1 MVSLIA
7 NWGESEL
14 NRARRLLK
22 KRLREDHAQPDD
34 AWVKTVRYQFPGN
47 PIHLL
52 TELFKDLM
60 KEPEFTSLV
69 GSAPAAAP
77 AAAPAVATAPA
88 ASVTASWS
96 TDDDDF
102 IRSLIEESN
111 GKLEPK
117 VIDAACALFPTR
129 TRAQVEDRFK
139 LMAVTPLVAQKEHR
153 VGRMENNYSDEE
165 RKLFRDTVIEHY
177 NPAMSYRHFTV
188 TYIAPLF
195 KERSESGLVQRVA
208 KVVTQLKAQGY
219 KFPVPKGFV
228 PKSAKAEQSRLPEPP
243 AETPPAPGSGRAL
256 PRLLEPNVD
265 YQAVIVRV
273 KDNGLVVDV
282 TVNENRIYQG
292 YVPESQIWHHAH
304 HYLLDDWFDE
314 GDWVTVRYYGR
325 NPNTTLGQLPPGD
338 KRISGGYLF
347 SIKAANASPVVPK
360 QRTPMPE
367 IAHEEP
373 PTPTPPPVAEP
384 DAPAQAPAPTPEPA
398 SEPASEPTPPP
409 ITATAEPAAVAIAL
423 RVGDR
428 RPPLAPA
435 VEHIQ
440 RLAKELSDQ
449 VVGMAARLT
458 QSEDVIGEA
467 LAAIERFDVAHAR
480 ELLRTFKGDAQ
491 A

>member
-1 MVSLIA
+1 MASLIA

-22 KRLREDHAQPDD
+22 KRLREDHAPPDER
-34 AWVKTVRYQFPGN
+34 WIKTVRYQFPGN
-47 PIHLL
+47 PVHLL
-52 TELFKDLM
+52 MELFKDLM
-60 KEPEFTSLV
+60 KEPEFATN
-69 GSAPAAAP
+69 AIIAP
-77 AAAPAVATAPA
+77 AAAPAVAATPTTSVA
-88 ASVTASWS
+88 ATWS

-111 GKLEPK
+111 GKVEPK
-117 VIDAACALFPTR
+117 VIDAACALFPAR

-139 LMAVTPLVAQKEHR
+139 LMAVTPLVAPKEHR
-153 VGRMENNYSDEE
+153 VGRMENNYSNEE
-165 RKLFRDTVIEHY
+165 RKLLRDLVIEHY
-177 NPAMSYRHFTV
+177 NPEISYRHFAA
-188 TYIAPLF
+188 TYLVPLF
-195 KERSESGLVQRVA
+195 KKRSESGLVQRAAKIVA
-208 KVVTQLKAQGY
+208 QLKEQGY

-243 AETPPAPGSGRAL
+243 VETPPAPAPAPVSGRAL
-256 PRLLEPNVD
+256 PRLMEPNVD
-265 YQAVIVRV
+265 YPAVIVRV
-273 KDNGLVVDV
+273 KDNGLIVDV

-304 HYLLDDWFDE
+304 HYLLDDWFDQ

-384 DAPAQAPAPTPEPA
+384 AAPAPAPA
-398 SEPASEPTPPP
+398 SQPTPPP
-409 ITATAEPAAVAIAL
+409 ITATVEPAATALTL
-423 RVGDR
+423 RVGD

-480 ELLRTFKGDAQ
+480 EILRKFKGDAQ